1 MKRGF
6 SVLVLVL
13 FIAGTG
19 IYGQSARKFI
29 KAGEEFVRNEMFD
42 DAIEQ
47 FSRAIEA
54 APASA
59 DGYVRRAR
67 VYELTGSYGLAY
79 DDYHRAV
86 NFVPDDTGILYSLG
100 RMCNKLAEGENMT
113 RDEKNKYYNEAV
125 AVLQHAIDG
134 EYRNGK
140 LYTEKVVSLI
150 GLGLWDL
157 ALGAADTAIQ
167 MRDDAINYY
176 YQGIIYQKMNDDLT
190 ARRQLERAVTKDKNL
205 AVARLELAR
214 VLIRQGDVNSS
225 LGQCNMVMQQ
235 DEKNVD
241 AYLTRALA
249 YEAKLDYPSAINDI
263 STAILLEPAKKSH
276 YVTRGTYYQKFNQH
290 LAAVTDFTKALTLDP
305 YQTEV
310 YLLRAKSY
318 EEMNDFEKA
327 AADYTKIIT
336 MNEDSSPAKKMLA
349 EANERLFVINRET
362 DSPEIFIESPT
373 IVGGREIEVGLDRKS
388 VLITG
393 KISDRSLLAEF
404 SINNV
409 PVMFEG
415 QHTGTIPFSAEVGI
429 SSDDML
435 RIVARDVYN
444 NESVLTY
451 HIRRTE
457 VDPPEIQILAPY
469 LAGDDVL
476 VIDSLASS
484 IDIEGKILDQSLIK
498 SINIEN
504 ISAQFSQDNLNPS
517 FIAKGIDVRNNDKI
531 TILAEDKYGNR
542 IIKDYLLNR
551 NGTTISESNPMGNT
565 LVVFIE
571 NSDYQNFASLQG
583 PPKDASLIT
592 GVLEDNYQVFPVRR
606 LRNQTKQQM
615 EKFFSI
621 DLRDEVRAKKIK
633 SLVIWFAGHGKFIND
648 VGYWIPV
655 DARRDEE
662 FTYYSMTTLRAS
674 METYM
679 NYLTHVLVITD
690 ACESG
695 PSFYQAMRS
704 GIKPRNCADWR
715 ATQFKSSQV
724 FSSAGYELAVDDS
737 QFTRTFVNALR
748 GNPNTCISIEEI
760 VSQVTKAVTQNNQQK
775 PKFGK
780 ITGLKDEDGT
790 FFFIKK

>member
-13 FIAGTG
+13 FAVGSAVF
-19 IYGQSARKFI
+19 GQSARKYI
-29 KAGEEFVRNEMFD
+29 KAGEEFVRNGMFD

-47 FSRAIEA
+47 FSRAIDEA
-54 APASA
+54 PSSA
-59 DGYVRRAR
+59 DGYLSRAR
-67 VYELTGSYGLAY
+67 AYELTGSYGLAY
-79 DDYHRAV
+79 DDYKRAI
-86 NFVPDDTGILYSLG
+86 NFVPDNAGVQYNLG
-100 RMCNKLAEGENMT
+100 RMCNKLAAGENT
-113 RDEKNKYYNEAV
+113 TAEERKRYYTEAIT
-125 AVLQHAIDG
+125 ALHNAIRA

-140 LYTEKVVSLI
+140 YYTEKVVSLI
-150 GLGLWDL
+150 GMELWDK
-157 ALGAADTAIQ
+157 ALSTSDTALQ

-176 YQGIIYQKMNDDLT
+176 YQGIIYQKMNDDQT
-190 ARRQLERAVTKDKNL
+190 ARRQLERAVTKDKYL

-214 VLIRQGDVNSS
+214 VLIRLGDVNSA

-235 DEKNVD
+235 DAKNVD

-249 YEAKLDYPSAINDI
+249 WEAKLDYPSAINDL
-263 STAILLEPAKKSH
+263 STAILLEPAEKAH

-290 LAAVTDFTKALTLDP
+290 LAAVNDFTKAINLDP
-305 YQTEV
+305 YQSDV

-318 EEMNDFEKA
+318 EEINDFEKA
-327 AADYTKIIT
+327 AADYTRVISL
-336 MNEDSSPAKKMLA
+336 NEGSSQAKKMLT
-349 EANERLFVINRET
+349 EANDRLYAINRESNSPDIII
-362 DSPEIFIESPT
+362 DSPA
-373 IVGGREIEVGLDRKS
+373 IVEDSAIEVGFDRKS
-388 VLITG
+388 VLVTG
-393 KISDRSLLAEF
+393 KISDQSLLAEF
-404 SINNV
+404 SINNT
-409 PVMFEG
+409 PVIHESRS
-415 QHTGTIPFSAEVGI
+415 GTIPFSAEVEI
-429 SSDDML
+429 PSDETV

-444 NESVLTY
+444 NESVHTY
-451 HIRRTE
+451 KVRRTE
-457 VDPPEIQILAPY
+457 VDPPEIEILAPY
-469 LAGDDVL
+469 LSGSDEL
-476 VIDSLASS
+476 VIDSIATR
-484 IDIEGKILDQSLIK
+484 IDIEGKVLDQNLIK
-498 SINIEN
+498 SISIGSIN
-504 ISAQFSQDNLNPS
+504 AQFSQDNLNPG
-517 FIAKGIDVRNNDKI
+517 FVAKGIDVRNSDKI
-531 TILAEDKYGNR
+531 TIIAEDKYGNR
-542 IIKDYLLNR
+542 TERDYRINR
-551 NGTTISESNPMGNT
+551 NGTIISDSNPMGNT

-583 PPKDASLIT
+583 PPKDANMIST
-592 GVLEDNYQVFPVRR
+592 VLEDNYQVLPIRR

-621 DLRDEVRAKKIK
+621 DLRDEVRAKRIK

-662 FTYYSMTTLRAS
+662 FTYYSMNALKAS

-704 GIKPRNCADWR
+704 DVRARNCADWK

-748 GNPNTCISIEEI
+748 GNPKTCISIDEI
-760 VSQVTKAVTQNNQQK
+760 VTQVTKAVTQNSQQK